1 MKRDNSDIVFKSI
14 SLIVMEMIAS
24 RNELNNHYI
33 MFHGLHT
40 KVCFISHTN
49 VGPML
54 RLIPKDRY
62 NSTGIYVN

>member
-1 MKRDNSDIVFKSI
+1 
-14 SLIVMEMIAS
+14 MIAS

-54 RLIPKDRY
+54 RLKPKDRY